1 MPLSTSHLK
10 FRKGTSNMLG
20 KYWLVIASVFLA
32 ASVAKA
38 GPIIYDVTVNTSS
51 ITGTMGSLDFQ
62 FNPGPLTTQSAS
74 LQILDFTSDGTLAG
88 SPSLTGDVSGAL
100 PATLTYDNGTQ
111 YNDFFEDF
119 TYGTTL
125 SFEVSLYGPALSS
138 PDGVSTSGSIFAFSM
153 FSDPAGTV
161 PVLTTD
167 TVDGFAATL
176 NVNLGG
182 TTTVT
187 DTSTET
193 SVAALTA
200 TPEPASLLLLAT
212 GLLGLAGMLRRRLT
226 Q

>member
-187 DTSTET
+187 DPSTET

-200 TPEPASLLLLAT
+200 TPEPASLVLLAT

>member
-1 MPLSTSHLK
+1 
-10 FRKGTSNMLG
+10 MLG

-38 GPIIYDVTVNTSS
+38 GPIIYDVTGNTSS

-74 LQILDFTSDGTLAG
+74 LQILDFSSDGTLAG

-187 DTSTET
+187 DPSTET

>member
-176 NVNLGG
+176 NVNLDG
-182 TTTVT
+182 TTTVI
-187 DTSTET
+187 DPSTET

>member
-1 MPLSTSHLK
+1 
-10 FRKGTSNMLG
+10 MLG
-20 KYWLVIASVFLA
+20 KTSLFIASLFFA

-38 GPIIYDVTVNTSS
+38 GPVIYDITVNTSS
-51 ITGTMGSLDFQ
+51 IAGTKGSLDFQ
-62 FNPGPLTTQSAS
+62 FNPGPLTTQAAS
-74 LQILDFTSDGTLAG
+74 IQILDFTSNGVLAG

-138 PDGVSTSGSIFAFSM
+138 PDGTSTSGSIFAFSM

-161 PVLTTD
+161 PALTTD
-167 TVDGFAATL
+167 TTDGFAATV
-176 NVNLGG
+176 NVNLDG
-182 TTTVT
+182 TTTST
-187 DTSTET
+187 DPSTET
-193 SVAALTA
+193 SIVSSAT
-200 TPEPASLLLLAT
+200 TPEPSSLLLLAT
-212 GLLGLAGMLRRRLT
+212 GLLGLAGGLRRRQT

>member
-1 MPLSTSHLK
+1 MP
-10 FRKGTSNMLG
+10 G
-20 KYWLVIASVFLA
+20 KYSLVIVSFIFA
-32 ASVAKA
+32 ASIAKA

-51 ITGTMGSLDFQ
+51 VTGTAGSLDFQ

-74 LQILDFTSDGTLAG
+74 LQILDFNSDGTLAG

-119 TYGTTL
+119 TSGTTL

-176 NVNLGG
+176 NVNLDG
-182 TTTVT
+182 TTTAT
-187 DTSTET
+187 DPSTET

>member
-1 MPLSTSHLK
+1 
-10 FRKGTSNMLG
+10 MLG

-153 FSDPAGTV
+153 FSDLAGTV
-161 PVLTTD
+161 SVLTTD

-176 NVNLGG
+176 NVNLDG
-182 TTTVT
+182 TTSVT
-187 DTSTET
+187 DPSKET
-193 SVAALTA
+193 SVVSSAA
-200 TPEPASLLLLAT
+200 TPEPTSLVLLAT
-212 GLLGLAGMLRRRLT
+212 GLLAFAGLARHRLAR
-226 Q
+226 